1 MTQEK
6 NQRALFAAEDVAM
19 STLSQQLKQFC
30 KRNLKNHWINKM
42 QIEKNIPI
50 PATYPFK
57 DMEVGDSFLVPEEVN
72 RAAVTN
78 SARRFGKNNEMEFTV
93 RAISGG
99 RLRCWRTA

>member
-1 MTQEK
+1 
-6 NQRALFAAEDVAM
+6 
-19 STLSQQLKQFC
+19 
-30 KRNLKNHWINKM
+30 M

-78 SARRFGKNNEMEFTV
+78 SARRFGKNHGMEFTV
-93 RAISGG
+93 RSISGG